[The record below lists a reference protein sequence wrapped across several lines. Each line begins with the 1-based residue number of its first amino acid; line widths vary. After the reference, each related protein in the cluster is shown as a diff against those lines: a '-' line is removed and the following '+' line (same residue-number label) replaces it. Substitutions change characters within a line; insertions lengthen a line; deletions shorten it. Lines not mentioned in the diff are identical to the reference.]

1 MVQYTM
7 TGAEM
12 KNKEGKWIG
21 SHVYV
26 YVCICVCLLA
36 ESLQFW
42 KLSFTEHSA

>member
-12 KNKEGKWIG
+12 KNKEGKRIG
-21 SHVYV
+21 SHV